1 VGEQADVAG
10 LHVEVLDVD
19 RRRVSKV
26 RITRREATMA
36 PEGERAL

>member
-1 VGEQADVAG
+1 VDIDD

-26 RITRREATMA
+26 RITRREPAVA